1 MLYAKFM
8 YPDNGWD
15 SDVENAKKVG
25 LKVGEKYE
33 VEYLSMGQSNT
44 SIYLKGIQSIF
55 NSVQFDFEEDGKPI
69 NIYDSPNIIRIITL
83 KKFILRRNIWIS
95 HLKNGQSKT

>member
-15 SDVENAKKVG
+15 SDVEYAKKVS

-44 SIYLKGIQSIF
+44 SVYLKDVKGVF
-55 NSVQFDFEEDGKPI
+55 NSVQFDFEEDGKLI
-69 NIYDSPNIIRIITL
+69 SIYDSPKYNPYY
-83 KKFILRRNIWIS
+83 
-95 HLKNGQSKT
+95 

>member
-15 SDVENAKKVG
+15 VDVEYAKKVG

-33 VEYLSMGQSNT
+33 VDYISMGQSNT
-44 SIYLKGIQSIF
+44 SVYLKDIKGVF

-69 NIYDSPNIIRIITL
+69 NIYDSPKYNPYY
-83 KKFILRRNIWIS
+83 
-95 HLKNGQSKT
+95 

>member
-15 SDVENAKKVG
+15 VDVEYAKKVG

-33 VEYLSMGQSNT
+33 VNYISMGQSNT
-44 SIYLKGIQSIF
+44 SVYLKDIKGVF

-69 NIYDSPNIIRIITL
+69 NIYDSPKYNPYY
-83 KKFILRRNIWIS
+83 
-95 HLKNGQSKT
+95 